1 MRVVSSKWTAAFV
14 QVGSLCMSV
23 LEHEIK
29 RHTQL
34 TDDMEAKRREGTYVG
49 ILVSGSQQSAIY
61 PSTAHVWPVSFLPTA
76 AKAGSNSAAKLE
88 YEKSRKKC
96 QAVLRKQE
104 TLLRVV
110 LYLLLNLAE
119 DVGVEL
125 KMVNKG
131 IPTMLMSLL
140 DRRTPE
146 LLIMAVTFL
155 KKLSIY
161 RENLDEMVRRE

>member
-1 MRVVSSKWTAAFV
+1 
-14 QVGSLCMSV
+14 MS
-23 LEHEIK
+23 
-29 RHTQL
+29 
-34 TDDMEAKRREGTYVG
+34 
-49 ILVSGSQQSAIY
+49 
-61 PSTAHVWPVSFLPTA
+61 
-76 AKAGSNSAAKLE
+76 AKAGSANTAAKLD

-131 IPTMLMSLL
+131 IPTMLMTLL

-161 RENLDEMVRRE
+161 RENLDEMVRH

>member
-1 MRVVSSKWTAAFV
+1 M
-14 QVGSLCMSV
+14 
-23 LEHEIK
+23 
-29 RHTQL
+29 
-34 TDDMEAKRREGTYVG
+34 
-49 ILVSGSQQSAIY
+49 
-61 PSTAHVWPVSFLPTA
+61 
-76 AKAGSNSAAKLE
+76 
-88 YEKSRKKC
+88 
-96 QAVLRKQE
+96 
-104 TLLRVV
+104 V

-131 IPTMLMSLL
+131 MPTMLMSLL

-161 RENLDEMVRRE
+161 RENLDEMVRWQRGGGHGRATACYVVLLHCLQALQHILKKLIRLIPHEHEVRWLT

>member
-1 MRVVSSKWTAAFV
+1 
-14 QVGSLCMSV
+14 MSV

-34 TDDMEAKRREGTYVG
+34 TEDMEAKRREGKQLKPPAANRVTIFAG
-49 ILVSGSQQSAIY
+49 AD
-61 PSTAHVWPVSFLPTA
+61 TVWPGLFPPMP
-76 AKAGSNSAAKLE
+76 AKADSTSSVAKLD

-96 QAVLRKQE
+96 QVVLHKQE

>member
-1 MRVVSSKWTAAFV
+1 M
-14 QVGSLCMSV
+14 
-23 LEHEIK
+23 
-29 RHTQL
+29 
-34 TDDMEAKRREGTYVG
+34 
-49 ILVSGSQQSAIY
+49 
-61 PSTAHVWPVSFLPTA
+61 WPASFPPAA
-76 AKAGSNSAAKLE
+76 AKAGSSSAAKLE

-161 RENLDEMVRRE
+161 RENLDEMVRRECGRRVTDERGAAVLCCFTAHRPCNMS